1 MLPPPSPPGLP
12 PLAALDLWLPAD
24 VAWAASEA
32 VAGVVVLVEAAGVLI
47 QKLIREIKTRIS

>member
-1 MLPPPSPPGLP
+1 MLPPRAPRACP

-32 VAGVVVLVEAAGVLI
+32 VAGVVVLVEAAGLLI
-47 QKLIREIKTRIS
+47 QKLVYKGNRN